1 MTPEA
6 LSRRRAL
13 GLFAGA
19 GITVVA
25 AACSGG
31 DSSSSAARRR
41 PGVTGTTGGSTA
53 TSGSGSG
60 ATEVGCV
67 LTPEA
72 TEGPY
77 YLDLD
82 AVRRDI
88 TEGAVGTPL
97 DLRITVVDAS
107 TCSTLPDAAV
117 DVWHCDADGIYSGFV
132 DASTGANA
140 PPGGGGSRAAQTGDG
155 TTFLRGTQ
163 VTDATGLAEFAT
175 IYPGWYRGRAVHIH
189 TKVHAGGSVVHTG
202 QLFFADDFSDAVFES
217 APYAGK
223 GDRDVR
229 NADDSI
235 YADAGKATAEL
246 RLRASANGYVG
257 EITVGVRTD

>member
-1 MTPEA
+1 VIHGP
-6 LSRRRAL
+6 LSRRQAL

-25 AACSGG
+25 AACSGS
-31 DSSSSAARRR
+31 DSSTPGARR
-41 PGVTGTTGGSTA
+41 GAGTTGATT
-53 TSGSGSG
+53 TSGTDASG
-60 ATEVGCV
+60 VGCV
-67 LTPEA
+67 LTPES

-88 TEGAVGTPL
+88 TEGRAGVPL
-97 DLRITVVDAS
+97 DLRITVVDAA
-107 TCSTLPDAAV
+107 TCAPLPDAAV

-132 DASTGANA
+132 AASTGANG
-140 PPGGGGSRAAQTGDG
+140 PPGGGGSRSAQTGDG

-163 VTDATGLAEFAT
+163 VTDAAGLAGFRT
-175 IYPGWYRGRAVHIH
+175 VYPGWYRGRAVHIH

-202 QLFFADDFSDAVFES
+202 QLFFADDLSDAVFEA

-223 GDRDVR
+223 GERDVR

-235 YADAGKATAEL
+235 YADAG
-246 RLRASANGYVG
+246 RASAVLATTRSGDGYTG

>member
-1 MTPEA
+1 VTPEP

-19 GITVVA
+19 GITAVA

-31 DSSSSAARRR
+31 DSSSPATARRR
-41 PGVTGTTGGSTA
+41 PSTTAGSTEA
-53 TSGSGSG
+53 TGAGSG
-60 ATEVGCV
+60 AAEVGCV

-82 AVRRDI
+82 EVRSDI
-88 TEGAVGTPL
+88 TEGRVGAPL

-107 TCSTLPDAAV
+107 TCAPLPEAAV

-132 DASTGANA
+132 DASTGANG
-140 PPGGGGSRAAQTGDG
+140 PPPRGGGGSRVVQAGDG

-163 VTDATGLAEFAT
+163 VTDADGVAGFAT

-189 TKVHAGGSVVHTG
+189 TKVHVGGSVVHTG
-202 QLFFADDFSDAVFES
+202 QLFFADDLSDAVFAS

-235 YADAGKATAEL
+235 YADAG
-246 RLRASANGYVG
+246 RASAELVVSESGDGYVG